1 MDEAATNNHHCLC
14 YKYKDAEIKE
24 WTGSPYNH
32 PSIPSLDNPI
42 TGAIEGGGSLVIAT
56 DGKCED

>member
-14 YKYKDAEIKE
+14 YKYKDAEKKS
-24 WTGSPYNH
+24 WDFGPHNH
-32 PSIPSLDNPI
+32 ATIPALDNPI
-42 TGAIEGGGSLVIAT
+42 TGTIEGGGSIVIAT